1 MIIGDSLSDAYDMP
15 REDGWVA
22 LLDKELGPE
31 VEVINASISGE
42 TSSGGARRIDGLM
55 ASHDPDVV
63 LVELGGND
71 GLRGLNPSQVRE
83 NLDRIVESASTNGA
97 TVLLMQIRLPANLGQ
112 AYINRFESIYPE
124 IAEDH
129 GATLVPF
136 FLEDLYDRPGML
148 MADGIHPTPEA
159 QPEMMEAVRP
169 WVSEALEARCSES
182 YRMSGG
188 VH

>member
-1 MIIGDSLSDAYDMP
+1 
-15 REDGWVA
+15 
-22 LLDKELGPE
+22 
-31 VEVINASISGE
+31 
-42 TSSGGARRIDGLM
+42 M

-148 MADGIHPTPEA
+148 MADGVHPTSEA
-159 QPEMMEAVRP
+159 QPEMMEAVK
-169 WVSEALEARCSES
+169 VYVVEALKEA
-182 YRMSGG
+182 
-188 VH
+188 VL